1 MPDDSLVQ
9 VRGFQVRY
17 QAIGSHVVQYSNV
30 LSSSTFS
37 HYITR
42 LHENT
47 AYDVCVNVYTADE
60 VSPPRRSF
68 ADSFVSDQQIH
79 GTESKLTIRD
89 QRWVKSSLKRFQIKI
104 KITVFQMISN
114 KNHV

>member
-1 MPDDSLVQ
+1 MWSVLEDSLVQ

-17 QAIGSHVVQYSNV
+17 QAVGSHVVQYSRV

-47 AYDVCVNVYTADE
+47 IYDVCVNVFTVDE
-60 VSPPRRSF
+60 VRSPRH
-68 ADSFVSDQQIH
+68 FVMVCVFC
-79 GTESKLTIRD
+79 LT
-89 QRWVKSSLKRFQIKI
+89 L
-104 KITVFQMISN
+104 
-114 KNHV
+114 